1 MWNEA
6 TQRFIREHRCDDS
19 RDLALHSKT
28 VSEEIDL
35 PWALTQIEGRQT
47 IEKKIPS
54 WFQSDDII
62 YPSHL
67 ALEQCSSEA
76 TARYKASLLSGF
88 SFADL
93 TGGFGVD
100 FAFIAP
106 KFKAAYYIE
115 RQQALCKI
123 AAHNFKALDLH
134 SAKIENADARD
145 YLQQMR
151 PVDVIFIDPGRRSDI
166 GRKVSAIEDCEPDVT
181 AIQDLLLEK
190 AETVL
195 IKFSPMLAISQALT
209 VLKNVAEVH
218 VVSLENEC
226 KELLF
231 MLQKNTGNEARIT
244 CVNFSKTGESQEISF
259 SRTEEKECRIEYTSQ
274 IEKYLY
280 EPNASILKAGFF
292 KGITRFYPIRKL
304 HPDSHLYTS
313 NKWVADFPGRI
324 FQVESYS
331 SFNKNELKNFL
342 QGIDYANVSIRNF
355 PLSVAALRK
364 KLKIKEGGAIFLFA
378 TTLADKKHILLKLTK
393 ITSPPTPAPTPTPK
407 SPEGDFASQS
417 LKVPFRGFRG
427 RI

>member
-1 MWNEA
+1 MQNEA
-6 TQRFIREHRCDDS
+6 TQRFIREHRFDDI
-19 RDLALHSKT
+19 RELALHSKT
-28 VSEEIDL
+28 GTEEINF
-35 PWALTQIEGRQT
+35 PQALTQIEGRQT

-54 WFQSDDII
+54 WFQSDEIM

-76 TARYKASLLSGF
+76 TARYKASLLSGS

-106 KFKAAYYIE
+106 KFKETYYIE
-115 RQQALCKI
+115 KQPALCKI
-123 AAHNFKALDLH
+123 AACNFKALGLH

-145 YLQQMR
+145 YLQQMH
-151 PVDVIFIDPGRRSDI
+151 PVDVIFIDPGRRSDT
-166 GRKVSAIEDCEPDVT
+166 GQKVSAIEDCEPDLI

-190 AETVL
+190 AENVL
-195 IKFSPMLAISQALT
+195 IKLSPMLDISQALA

-231 MLQKNTGNEARIT
+231 LLQKNAGNEAWIT
-244 CVNFSKTGESQEISF
+244 CVNFSKTGEPQKISF
-259 SRTEEKECRIEYTSQ
+259 NRTEEKECRIDYTSQ

-292 KGITRFYPIRKL
+292 KGITRSYPICKL

-313 NKWVADFPGRI
+313 SQLVSDFPGRI
-324 FQVESYS
+324 FQVEASS
-331 SFNKNELKNFL
+331 SFNKNALKIFL
-342 QGIDYANVSIRNF
+342 QGIDHAHVSIRNF

-364 KLKIKEGGAIFLFA
+364 KLKVKEGGEMFLFA
-378 TTLADKKHILLKLTK
+378 TTLADGKHIILKLMK
-393 ITSPPTPAPTPTPK
+393 YHAI
-407 SPEGDFASQS
+407 F
-417 LKVPFRGFRG
+417 
-427 RI
+427 